1 MNSQLFKTHIK
12 KSNEGF
18 ILLGS
23 AMAIFLILGV
33 FSIFLL
39 KIIVSENSMSNFN
52 LFDIKTRN
60 LSISGLEYGIQR
72 FKHNQLISAG
82 TINKSINNGTFEIQ
96 FAPSTDQNNS
106 PLPYTHFGMLKSN
119 ASIGE
124 VSRNSRI
131 FLSSYPNI
139 FNLAFFGNNSGA
151 TSFNQSGGIF
161 DGDIHFNGTINNVN
175 LTSGKNAYNNNG
187 NGGILNYDNDLIF
200 PSNSFSYFTTLLNSA
215 PDIVTN
221 TTTTTSNSTILYD
234 FESGWQGWTQHQI
247 SYRKTWG
254 RRTKS
259 GTNIHFGTAADP
271 NTALGTMNNGSR
283 NGTEHSYI
291 QSPIFNATGGGTIT
305 FNSWANNEWSHYDR
319 EYLEISYNGGS
330 SWATLINY
338 NSSHWRNSNSKK
350 SGSANIS
357 SVKGNSNTR
366 IRFRFN
372 TIDGC
377 CGNGFGFFVDNV
389 RVPIQQTTTETVDN
403 GIVTNETINL
413 SQNGLVIDNGPWISN
428 GVLTFTNKITFNNCT
443 ITGDGKIIN
452 KASIEFSNCDVSGD
466 IEIMSLDEIIIKNNS
481 TFGNNVES
489 TNSSVVSYSK
499 NSFEIN
505 NSTYYGI
512 IISKGNKTHVKNAST
527 VYGAIY
533 SEAANCIVEG
543 NSTNIIG
550 SLVSK
555 YSLSFNSGTIRK
567 GNLPKIFGNS
577 YGISGSV
584 IPGSYI
590 EY

>member
-1 MNSQLFKTHIK
+1 MNSKLFKTRIK

-82 TINKSINNGTFEIQ
+82 TINKSLENGTFEIQ
-96 FAPSTDQNNS
+96 FIPSIDQNNS

-124 VSRNSRI
+124 VSRNTRI

-175 LTSGKNAYNNNG
+175 LTSGKTAYNNNG
-187 NGGILNYDNDLIF
+187 NGGILNYDNNLIF

-215 PDIVTN
+215 PNIVTN
-221 TTTTTSNSTILYD
+221 TTTTTSSSTILYD

-254 RRTKS
+254 RRSKS
-259 GTNIHFGTAADP
+259 GTNVNFGTG
-271 NTALGTMNNGSR
+271 NALGTMNNGSR

-305 FNSWANNEWSHYDR
+305 FNSWANNEWSYYDR

-338 NSSHWRNSNSKK
+338 NSSHWSNSNSKK

-389 RVPIQQTTTETVDN
+389 RVPIQQTTTETVDY
-403 GIVTNETINL
+403 GIVENRTINL
-413 SQNGLVIDNGPWISN
+413 SQNGSVIANGPSISN
-428 GVLTFTNKITFNNCT
+428 GVLTFTNKMTFNNCT

-452 KASIEFSNCDVSGD
+452 RASIEFSNCDVSGD

-489 TNSSVVSYSK
+489 TNSSVITYSK
-499 NSFEIN
+499 NSFEID
-505 NSTYYGI
+505 NSTFYGI
-512 IISKGNKTHVKNAST
+512 IISKGNKTHFKNGAN
-527 VYGAIY
+527 VYGAIH

-543 NSTNIIG
+543 SSTNIIG

-555 YSLSFNSGTIRK
+555 YSLSFNNGTIRK
-567 GNLPKIFGNS
+567 GDLPKIFGNNF
-577 YGISGSV
+577 GISGSV
-584 IPGSYI
+584 IPGSYL